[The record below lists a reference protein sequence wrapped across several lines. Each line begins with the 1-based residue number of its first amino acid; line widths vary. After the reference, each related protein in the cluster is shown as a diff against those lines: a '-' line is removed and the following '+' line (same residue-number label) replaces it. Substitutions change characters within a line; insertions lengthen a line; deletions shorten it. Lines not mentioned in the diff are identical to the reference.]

1 MKNIIFFILVTIL
14 FLSCNNSS
22 IKNKNVRKII
32 TFSPMIHQSLNS
44 EIDGFKEGLRT
55 NGWKDGEN
63 ITIEDVNAS
72 GNWNEISRMLETI
85 YSNSPD
91 LVFVVSTPA
100 AQVAAKYCK
109 QYSVPTIYGAVTD
122 PIVSDIVESLDKS
135 KIPITGVT
143 DRYPTRSQ
151 CEFFSAFFPNG
162 RQENG
167 LILYSPNEK
176 NSQILSTETEKFMNE
191 FNVKSER
198 LVIENINDLSQKIE
212 NVINKYT
219 FIIVNGDNAIIER
232 ISSVSNLCTK
242 YKKPLFVGD
251 PLSVK
256 FGAIGS
262 LGPDYFLMGKD
273 AADKANRIL
282 RGEFA
287 GNISSSNPTKFKKV
301 VNSSIAEKIGFR
313 IPQKVWLSNTIWE
326 SINE

>member
-1 MKNIIFFILVTIL
+1 MKNPTL
-14 FLSCNNSS
+14 FLIVILLLFSCNNQSS
-22 IKNKNVRKII
+22 NKNPLRIV

-44 EIDGFKEGLRT
+44 EIDGFKEGLRI

-63 ITIEDVNAS
+63 LVIEDVNAS
-72 GNWNEISRMLETI
+72 GSWNEISRMLETI

-100 AQVAAKYCK
+100 AQAAAKYCK

-122 PIVSDIVESLDKS
+122 PVISDIVESLDSS

-151 CEFFSAFFPNG
+151 SEFFSLFFKNG
-162 RQENG
+162 SKEKG

-176 NSQILSTETEKFMNE
+176 NSQILSSETEQYMNE
-191 FNVKSER
+191 FGVQSER
-198 LVIENINDLSQKIE
+198 LVIENINDLTQKLE

-219 FIIVNGDNAIIER
+219 FVIVNGDNAIIER
-232 ISSVSNLCTK
+232 ISSVSSLCSK

-262 LGPDYFLMGKD
+262 LGPDYFLMGED

-282 RGEFA
+282 KGEYA
-287 GNISSSNPTKFKKV
+287 GSISGSNPTKFKKV
-301 VNSSIAEKIGFR
+301 VNSEIAYKIGFT
-313 IPQKVWLSNTIWE
+313 IPQKVWLSNSMWE
-326 SINE
+326 SVNE